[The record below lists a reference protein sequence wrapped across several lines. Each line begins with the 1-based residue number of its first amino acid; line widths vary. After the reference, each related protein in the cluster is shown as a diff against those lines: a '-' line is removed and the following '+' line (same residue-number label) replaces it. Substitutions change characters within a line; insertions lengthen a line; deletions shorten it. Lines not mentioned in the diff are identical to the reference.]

1 MQDQRLSCGYSGPS
15 AAPSM
20 FLVFALVFIFL
31 FNFFLYIWCQPNLK
45 VSHTV
50 FFCFVLPPFFL
61 IINLFIFYSSEFNLF
76 SLFFFPSS
84 SFVSHN
90 PIECNLIIVTTQ
102 LVWILLF
109 LIMFSLIFFNFSVL
123 VNFINLQI
131 KCSLLLFL

>member
-1 MQDQRLSCGYSGPS
+1 MDQRLSCGYSGPS

-20 FLVFALVFIFL
+20 FVVLALVFLFL

-45 VSHTV
+45 VSRTV

-90 PIECNLIIVTTQ
+90 PIEYNLIIVTTQ
-102 LVWILLF
+102 LVWLLLS
-109 LIMFSLIFFNFSVL
+109 LIMISLIFFNFSVL
-123 VNFINLQI
+123 VNFINLKI
-131 KCSLLLFL
+131 KCSLVLFL

>member
-1 MQDQRLSCGYSGPS
+1 MDQRLSCGYSGPS

-20 FLVFALVFIFL
+20 FVVLALVFLFL

-45 VSHTV
+45 VSRTV

-90 PIECNLIIVTTQ
+90 PIEYNLIIVTTQ
-102 LVWILLF
+102 LVWLLLS
-109 LIMFSLIFFNFSVL
+109 LIMISLIFFNFSVL

-131 KCSLLLFL
+131 KCSLVLFL